1 MANVNKCP
9 DCGGQIV
16 AEYIGSY
23 GDVYIIGKN
32 GVPHKRRL
40 KRFIYESNGDKPMIY
55 CFNCGKG
62 IEQCGTGGERG

>member
-1 MANVNKCP
+1 MNKCP

-32 GVPHKRRL
+32 GVPLKRRL

-55 CFNCGKG
+55 CINCGKG
-62 IEQCGTGGERG
+62 IEQCGTEVTGDA